1 METAVDYD
9 VVSIDE
15 FDALAI
21 EIRTPLST
29 KYPAK
34 AHAKKVSRQLGVQ
47 SGLVYLPGKG
57 VSQWEDSDMGPP
69 FRQRRFF
76 YYMSGANFPGC
87 AVTYDIGADN
97 LTLWI
102 PYTPPS
108 LILWFGTTPS
118 PDECLAKSDLDHV
131 KYIADLPK
139 YLNAT
144 LKDAGSLYVL
154 RAEQIPKSL
163 SLGLLKPAGAVKID
177 TSALLPAMAEARVV
191 KSDFEIAMIRR
202 ANDISSAAHRAVC
215 EGFPKYTNECEV
227 EAAFLQ
233 ACVAENAHMQ
243 SYPVIAGSG
252 PNAATLHYDANDE
265 PLEGRQHVVL
275 DAGAE
280 WQCYASDVTRTLPI
294 GGRFTK
300 EGKAVHD
307 VVARMQDECID
318 MIAPGVGFRDMHL
331 HAHRVATEGL
341 LKLGILRRS
350 DGGSDSSRTRKST
363 AEVVEEMLESGL
375 SSAFFPHGLGHH
387 VGLEVHDVAGKQR
400 LMSTVAPWT
409 VGGGVGGSTKKN
421 KRDLILREDLVHM
434 IESPAIAAAAGISS
448 GSKVLGRPLEPSM
461 VVTVEPGIY
470 FCREYIEAYYLSK
483 PELAR
488 YIDTAVLD
496 RYWGVGGVRIE
507 DCILVTEDGYENL
520 TTAPKGE
527 EMLKIINGK

>member
-1 METAVDYD
+1 MEAVVDYD
-9 VVSIDE
+9 IISIDE

-21 EIRTPLST
+21 ELRTPLSS

-34 AHAKKVSRQLGVQ
+34 EHAKKVAEHLGVKN
-47 SGLVYLPGKG
+47 GLVYLPGKG

-76 YYMSGANFPGC
+76 YYLSGADFPGC
-87 AVTYDIGADN
+87 AATYDIGADN

-118 PDECLAKSDLDHV
+118 PDECLTKSDLDNV
-131 KYIADLPK
+131 KYIADLPT
-139 YLNAT
+139 YLNST
-144 LKDAGSLYVL
+144 ISEVGSLYVL

-163 SLGLLKPAGAVKID
+163 SLGLLKPSIKID
-177 TSALLPAMAEARVV
+177 TSSLLPAMAEARVV
-191 KSDFEIAMIRR
+191 KTEYEVAMIRR
-202 ANDISSAAHRAVC
+202 ANNISSAAHRAVC
-215 EGFPKYTNECEV
+215 KGFRHYSNECEV

-243 SYPVIAGSG
+243 AYPVIAGAG
-252 PNAATLHYDANDE
+252 PNAATLHYDANDQ
-265 PLEGRQHVVL
+265 PLDGRQHLVL

-294 GGRFTK
+294 GGKFTK

-307 VVARMQDECID
+307 VVTRMQNECID
-318 MIAPGVGFRDMHL
+318 MIAPGTGFRDMHL
-331 HAHRVATEGL
+331 HAHRVATREL
-341 LKLGILRRS
+341 LKLGILRRG
-350 DGGSDSSRTRKST
+350 DKMAAAVT
-363 AEVVEEMLESGL
+363 EEQVVQKILASGV

-387 VGLEVHDVAGKQR
+387 VGLEVHDVAGTQR
-400 LMSTVAPWT
+400 LMSTVSPWT
-409 VGGGVGGSTKKN
+409 VGYRKN
-421 KRDLILREDLVHM
+421 KRDFILREDLIYM
-434 IESPAIAAAAGISS
+434 MRSS
-448 GSKVLGRPLEPSM
+448 ATAKATTTSVLGRALEPGM

-488 YIDTAVLD
+488 YIDTAVLE
-496 RYWGVGGVRIE
+496 RYWDVGGVRIE

>member
-1 METAVDYD
+1 MEAIVDCD
-9 VVSIDE
+9 IVSIDE

-21 EIRTPLST
+21 EIRTSTAT
-29 KYPAK
+29 KYPARE
-34 AHAKKVSRQLGVQ
+34 HAKKAGKQLGVK
-47 SGLVYLPGKG
+47 SGLVYLPGEG

-108 LILWFGTTPS
+108 LVLWFGTTPT
-118 PDECLAKSDLDHV
+118 PDECLAKSDLNNV

-139 YLNAT
+139 YLNST
-144 LKDAGSLYVL
+144 LEEAGSLFVL

-163 SLGLLKPAGAVKID
+163 GLGLLKPSIKID
-177 TSALLPAMAEARVV
+177 TSALLPAMTEARVV
-191 KSDFEIAMIRR
+191 KSHYEVSMIRR

-215 EGFPKYTNECEV
+215 EG
-227 EAAFLQ
+227 
-233 ACVAENAHMQ
+233 CVAENAHMQ

-265 PLEGRQHVVL
+265 PLADRQLLVL

-280 WQCYASDVTRTLPI
+280 WQCYASDITRTLPI

-300 EGKAVHD
+300 EGRAIHD
-307 VVARMQDECID
+307 VVTRMQDECIG
-318 MIAPGVGFRDMHL
+318 MIAPGTGFRDMHL
-331 HAHRVATEGL
+331 HAHRVATEEL
-341 LKLGILRRS
+341 LKLGILRGGG
-350 DGGSDSSRTRKST
+350 GGSRVKKTV
-363 AEVVEEMLESGL
+363 AEVVEEVLATGL
-375 SSAFFPHGLGHH
+375 SSAFFPTGWATMLGS
-387 VGLEVHDVAGKQR
+387 K
-400 LMSTVAPWT
+400 STT
-409 VGGGVGGSTKKN
+409 KN
-421 KRDLILREDLVHM
+421 KRDMILREDLVHM
-434 IESPAIAAAAGISS
+434 MKSSANAAAGDASFGSTAAAAAQ
-448 GSKVLGRPLEPSM
+448 VLGRPLEPGM

-488 YIDTAVLD
+488 YIDTEVLG
-496 RYWGVGGVRIE
+496 RYWSVGGVRIE

>member
-1 METAVDYD
+1 MEAAVDHD

-21 EIRTPLST
+21 ELRTPLGT

-34 AHAKKVSRQLGVQ
+34 EHAKKVTKQLGVQ
-47 SGLVYLPGKG
+47 NGLVYLPGKG

-76 YYMSGANFPGC
+76 CYLSGANFPGC

-118 PDECLAKSDLDHV
+118 PDECLAKSDVDNV
-131 KYIADLPK
+131 KYIWDLPK
-139 YLNAT
+139 YLNST
-144 LKDAGSLYVL
+144 LADVGSLYVL

-163 SLGLLKPAGAVKID
+163 DLGLLKPTIKID
-177 TSALLPAMAEARVV
+177 TSSLLPAMAEARVV
-191 KSDFEIAMIRR
+191 KTDYEVAMIRR

-215 EGFPKYTNECEV
+215 AGFRRYANECEV
-227 EAAFLQ
+227 EAAFLE

-243 SYPVIAGSG
+243 SYPVIAGAG
-252 PNAATLHYDANDE
+252 PNAATLHYDANDQ
-265 PLEGRQHVVL
+265 PLAGRQHLVL

-280 WQCYASDVTRTLPI
+280 WECYASDVTRTLPV
-294 GGRFTK
+294 GGRFTT
-300 EGKAVHD
+300 EGKAIYD

-318 MIAPGVGFRDMHL
+318 MITPGTGFRDMHL
-331 HAHRVATEGL
+331 HAHRVATQEL
-341 LKLGILRRS
+341 LKLGILRRG
-350 DGGSDSSRTRKST
+350 DGSDSNGKGTIAT
-363 AEVVEEMLESGL
+363 AEEVETILESGV

-400 LMSTVAPWT
+400 LMSTVSPWT
-409 VGGGVGGSTKKN
+409 VGNRKN
-421 KRDLILREDLVHM
+421 KRDFILREDLVYM
-434 IESPAIAAAAGISS
+434 IKSS
-448 GSKVLGRPLEPSM
+448 ASSFSVPGTNVVLGRALEPGM

-488 YIDTAVLD
+488 YIDVRVLD
-496 RYWGVGGVRIE
+496 RYWDVGGVRIE

-527 EMLKIINGK
+527 EMLKVINGK

>member
-1 METAVDYD
+1 
-9 VVSIDE
+9 
-15 FDALAI
+15 
-21 EIRTPLST
+21 
-29 KYPAK
+29 
-34 AHAKKVSRQLGVQ
+34 
-47 SGLVYLPGKG
+47 
-57 VSQWEDSDMGPP
+57 
-69 FRQRRFF
+69 
-76 YYMSGANFPGC
+76 MSGANFPGC

-108 LILWFGTTPS
+108 LVLWFGTTPT
-118 PDECLAKSDLDHV
+118 PDECLAKSDLDNV

-139 YLNAT
+139 YLNST
-144 LKDAGSLYVL
+144 LEEAGSLFVL

-163 SLGLLKPAGAVKID
+163 GLGLLKPSIKID
-177 TSALLPAMAEARVV
+177 TSALLPAMTEARVV
-191 KSDFEIAMIRR
+191 KSHYEVSMIRR

-215 EGFPKYTNECEV
+215 EGFRRYANECEV

-233 ACVAENAHMQ
+233 GCVAENAHMQ

-265 PLEGRQHVVL
+265 PLADRQLLVL

-280 WQCYASDVTRTLPI
+280 WQCYASDITRTLPI

-300 EGKAVHD
+300 EGRAIHD
-307 VVARMQDECID
+307 VVTRMQDECIG
-318 MIAPGVGFRDMHL
+318 MIAPGTGFRDMHL
-331 HAHRVATEGL
+331 HAHRVATEEL
-341 LKLGILRRS
+341 LKLGILRGGG
-350 DGGSDSSRTRKST
+350 GGSRVKKTV
-363 AEVVEEMLESGL
+363 AEVVEEVLATGL

-400 LMSTVAPWT
+400 LMSTVSPWT
-409 VGGGVGGSTKKN
+409 VGSTGGSRKN
-421 KRDLILREDLVHM
+421 KRDMILREDLVHM
-434 IESPAIAAAAGISS
+434 MKSSANAAAGDASFGSTAAAAAQ
-448 GSKVLGRPLEPSM
+448 VLGRPLEPGM

-488 YIDTAVLD
+488 YIDTEVLG
-496 RYWGVGGVRIE
+496 RYWSVGGVRIE